1 MSSTAENA
9 QKVYHKVFQD
19 NVPYFKPVGYQSL
32 AYCVCLRFVK
42 DINIDR
48 KDKYKELFVQAYWFI
63 HTLTKEQS
71 FLTKRTASSRHW
83 ANRSLYSFLRTRN

>member
-1 MSSTAENA
+1 MSSTTENA

-19 NVPYFKPVGYQSL
+19 NVPYFKPLGYQNL

-48 KDKYKELFVQAYWFI
+48 KDKYK
-63 HTLTKEQS
+63 
-71 FLTKRTASSRHW
+71 
-83 ANRSLYSFLRTRN
+83 